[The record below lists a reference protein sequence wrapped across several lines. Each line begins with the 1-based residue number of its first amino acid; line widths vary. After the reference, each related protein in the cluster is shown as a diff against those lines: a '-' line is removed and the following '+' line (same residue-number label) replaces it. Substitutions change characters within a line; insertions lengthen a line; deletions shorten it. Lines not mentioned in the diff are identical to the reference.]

1 MLRKK
6 LKVLCKYIKSKSKTR
21 SGIGELLTDQNDE
34 TSRKTDDDKEKA
46 EILATFFNSVFTKD
60 QEGEVP
66 TLPIKNTKN
75 KMLQMNINKEEIAKI
90 LKGLKVEKSPGP
102 DRIHPR
108 ILKELA
114 ESISTPLCIIF
125 NQSIRNSTVPSRWK
139 EAQISAIFKKG
150 KNVLLVTIDLSA

>member
-34 TSRKTDDDKEKA
+34 TSRKTTDDKEKA
-46 EILATFFNSVFTKD
+46 EILATFFNRVFTKEA
-60 QEGEVP
+60 EGEEP

-75 KMLQMNINKEEIAKI
+75 KMLQMNINKEEKAKI
-90 LKGLKVEKSPGP
+90 LKRLKVEKSPGP
-102 DRIHPR
+102 DRIHQR
-108 ILKELA
+108 IPTELA
-114 ESISTPLCIIF
+114 ESISTPLCIIL
-125 NQSIRNSTVPSRWK
+125 NQSIRNNTVPSRWK
-139 EAQISAIFKKG
+139 EAQIIFKKG